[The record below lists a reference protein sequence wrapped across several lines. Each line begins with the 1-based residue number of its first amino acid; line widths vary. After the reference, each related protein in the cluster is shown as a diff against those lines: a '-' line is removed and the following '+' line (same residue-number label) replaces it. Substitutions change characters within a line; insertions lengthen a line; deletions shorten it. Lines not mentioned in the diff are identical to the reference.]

1 MKNPFVDMHVHSFYS
16 DGSMSPGEIVAAAVQ
31 NGVGVLAVADHNILD
46 GSIETQKLC
55 KERGIHCIPA
65 VELNTL
71 DGESDIHILAY
82 DFDMENQQFT
92 DVIKHVRF
100 LLDESSV
107 KLIELMQVDYQN
119 ISLTEFMEFTYDRKL
134 GAWKSLHY
142 LIEKGLV
149 SSKKE
154 AMEFY
159 LNYNI
164 SHERSGYPTIAAT
177 IYRIKRASG
186 YAVLAHPG
194 EVIDSSDIG
203 RFKEELR
210 RIIALGIDG
219 IECYYPS
226 HSAEVTN
233 VCLELCDEY
242 NLFVTAG
249 SDCHG
254 DFGRKKTYVGEMGIT
269 KQQIRLR

>member
-1 MKNPFVDMHVHSFYS
+1 
-16 DGSMSPGEIVAAAVQ
+16 MSPGEIVAAAVQ
-31 NGVGVLAVADHNILD
+31 SGVGVLAVADHNVLD
-46 GSIETQKLC
+46 GSIEAQKLC
-55 KERGIHCIPA
+55 KKHGIHCIPA

-92 DVIKHVRF
+92 DFIKHIRF

-107 KLIELMQVDYQN
+107 RLIERMQADN
-119 ISLTEFMEFTYDRKL
+119 INVSLAEFVEFSYDRKL
-134 GAWKSLHY
+134 GGWKNLHY
-142 LIEKGLV
+142 LMSKGLATTIKDAMKYYLHYDI
-149 SSKKE
+149 SYKE
-154 AMEFY
+154 
-159 LNYNI
+159 
-164 SHERSGYPTIAAT
+164 SGYPTIAAT
-177 IYRIKRASG
+177 TYRIKRAGG
-186 YAVLAHPG
+186 YSVLAHPG
-194 EVIDSSDIG
+194 EVLDFSDIG

-233 VCLELCDEY
+233 ACLELCDEHSLY
-242 NLFVTAG
+242 ITAG

-254 DFGRKKTYVGEMGIT
+254 DFGRKKTYVGEMGIIT
-269 KQQIRLR
+269 DKLRFRK

>member
-1 MKNPFVDMHVHSFYS
+1 MENPFIDMHVHSFYS
-16 DGSMSPGEIVAAAVQ
+16 DGTMSPGEIVEAAVQ
-31 NGVGVLAVADHNILD
+31 NRVGVLAVADHNILD

-55 KERGIHCIPA
+55 KEHGIHCIPA

-71 DGESDIHILAY
+71 YGESDIHILAY
-82 DFDMENQQFT
+82 DFDMGNQQFT
-92 DVIKHVRF
+92 DFIKHMRF
-100 LLDESSV
+100 LLDEASV
-107 KLIELMQVDYQN
+107 KLIECMQADFANV
-119 ISLTEFMEFTYDRKL
+119 SLAEFMEFTYDRKL

-142 LIEKGLV
+142 LVEKGLV

-154 AMEFY
+154 GIELYFDY
-159 LNYNI
+159 DI
-164 SHERSGYPTIAAT
+164 SPVKSGYPTIAAT
-177 IYRIKRASG
+177 VYRIKRAGG

-194 EVIDSSDIG
+194 EVIDFSDIG

-210 RIIALGIDG
+210 RIIAFGIDG

-233 VCLELCDEY
+233 ACLELCDEY
-242 NLFVTAG
+242 NLFITAG

-254 DFGRKKTYVGEMGIT
+254 SFGRKKTYVGEMGIT
-269 KQQIRLR
+269 KQQIRIR